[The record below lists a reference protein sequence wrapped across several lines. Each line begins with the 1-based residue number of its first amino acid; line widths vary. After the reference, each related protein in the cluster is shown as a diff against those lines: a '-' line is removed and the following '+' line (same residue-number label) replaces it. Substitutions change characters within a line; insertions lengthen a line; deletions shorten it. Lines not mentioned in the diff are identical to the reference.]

1 MWYFLCV
8 AQALDVIGPV
18 HRNLVTGPVTIQGA
32 YIPPLIGHIERLGAG
47 TQPERGTQ
55 DRILFLC

>member
-1 MWYFLCV
+1 M
-8 AQALDVIGPV
+8 IGPV